1 MKKKRF
7 LSVLIACMLIVSML
21 PLSAFAA
28 MGDTTVMESEPN
40 NTMVQADVIA
50 NGETAVGTLSGGK
63 TTKDVADYWAITLE
77 TKSNLSVTFT
87 GETSS
92 MTAVVLDGEGEEL
105 AVTTAVES
113 GITGKE
119 DSVIGSLK
127 TAEVELA
134 AGTYYILVGDTKTS
148 SLTEH
153 SYMFYVTAE
162 HVHTWKVTSSNLVN
176 ATSEFACT
184 ECDETKTDA
193 TTAITETEPN
203 DSLKEAMRIAPGV
216 VLAGTVARNE
226 KAVDVDYYKLT
237 LTEKSKISVTA
248 RSDSSILSVA
258 VTKDGKKAL
267 AADNEG
273 LLNKA
278 DRYYIYAAEAEL
290 EAGTY
295 YIWVALSE
303 EHTSKTPYFLTV
315 TTEHVHTWEQTGKDM
330 VRLEAT
336 YQCAECDEEKTEALS
351 EVSETELNDGA
362 EWAIEASF
370 DAVYYGDVENSSAN
384 QDLEDWYKITVDER
398 SKVIVNARSVSASLK
413 LSIYDE
419 AVNVLKEG
427 ADERFGITGRG
438 YIYSM
443 EEIVPAGTYYVVVSL
458 TEEAEIT
465 EYHLGIAAT
474 PVEEEEPPVVED
486 NVYRIA
492 GAGRYETGFAVADE
506 LKAALGVE
514 KFEAAVIATGK
525 NFADALAG
533 SYLAVR
539 KNAPILLTNGKDDN
553 VAVLHDYIRANVAEG
568 GSIYI
573 LGGTAA
579 VPANV
584 ETIENDGYIVKRL
597 AGASRYDTN
606 LEILAEAGV
615 EGDEIIVATG
625 KTFADSLSASA
636 AKLPILLVK
645 PDANLNDAQKVVLA
659 GMNNIYIVG
668 GTGAV
673 SANYADELEAFG
685 TVTRV
690 FGEGRY
696 QTSVEVAKTF
706 CGDVSIA
713 VVASGKNFPDG
724 LCGGPLAAALNAPLV
739 LTKDGS
745 GDIAAA
751 YVTEEAIT
759 GGYVLGGSGAVAD
772 DTVVTVFGL
781 ENAAEIITK

>member
-87 GETSS
+87 GETSL
-92 MTAVVLDGEGEEL
+92 MTAVVLDGEGEKL

-127 TAEVELA
+127 TAEVEVA

-176 ATSEFACT
+176 ATSEFECT

-193 TTAITETEPN
+193 TTAIEETEPN
-203 DSLKEAMRIAPGV
+203 DSLREAMKIVPGV
-216 VLAGTVARNE
+216 VLAGGVTRNE
-226 KAVDVDYYKLT
+226 KMVDVDYYKLT
-237 LTEKSKISVTA
+237 ITEKSKISVTA
-248 RSDSSILSVA
+248 RSVSSILSVA
-258 VTKDGKKAL
+258 VTKDGKKVL
-267 AADNEG
+267 AGDNEG

-278 DRYYIYAAEAEL
+278 DRYYIYAAETEL

-295 YIWVALSE
+295 YIVVALSE
-303 EHTSKTPYFLTV
+303 ENTSKTPYFLTV

-506 LKAALGVE
+506 LKEALGVE

-553 VAVLHDYIRANVAEG
+553 VAVLHDYIRANVTEG

-573 LGGTAA
+573 LGGEAA
-579 VPANV
+579 VPASV
-584 ETIENDGYIVKRL
+584 EAISGYTVKRL
-597 AGASRYDTN
+597 AGDSRYDTN
-606 LEILAEAGV
+606 IAILEEAGIT
-615 EGDEIIVATG
+615 GDEIIVATG
-625 KTFADSLSASA
+625 KSFADSLSASA

-645 PDANLNDAQKVVLA
+645 PNASLNNTQKAILDS
-659 GMNNIYIVG
+659 MKNIYIVG
-668 GTGAV
+668 GEGAV
-673 SANYADELEAFG
+673 SAAYEAELKAFG
-685 TVTRV
+685 SVTRV
-690 FGEGRY
+690 FGDSRY
-696 QTSVEVAKTF
+696 DTSVEVAKTF
-706 CGDVSIA
+706 CGNVTKA

-724 LCGGPLAAALNAPLV
+724 LCGGPLAAAMGAPLV
-739 LTKDGS
+739 LTADGKT
-745 GDIAAA
+745 DAAAA
-751 YVTEEAIT
+751 YTADNAIAS
-759 GGYVLGGSGAVAD
+759 GYVLGGDGALAD
-772 DTVVTVFGL
+772 ETVVTVFGL
-781 ENAAEIITK
+781 ESTGEIIVK

>member
-1 MKKKRF
+1 MKKRRF

-40 NTMVQADVIA
+40 NTMAQADVIA
-50 NGETAVGTLSGGK
+50 NGETAVGTLSSGK

-87 GETSS
+87 GETSL

-153 SYMFYVTAE
+153 SYMFYVTA
-162 HVHTWKVTSSNLVN
+162 
-176 ATSEFACT
+176 
-184 ECDETKTDA
+184 
-193 TTAITETEPN
+193 
-203 DSLKEAMRIAPGV
+203 
-216 VLAGTVARNE
+216 
-226 KAVDVDYYKLT
+226 
-237 LTEKSKISVTA
+237 
-248 RSDSSILSVA
+248 
-258 VTKDGKKAL
+258 
-267 AADNEG
+267 
-273 LLNKA
+273 
-278 DRYYIYAAEAEL
+278 
-290 EAGTY
+290 
-295 YIWVALSE
+295 
-303 EHTSKTPYFLTV
+303 
-315 TTEHVHTWEQTGKDM
+315 EHVHTWEQTGKDM

-506 LKAALGVE
+506 LKEALGVE

-539 KNAPILLTNGKDDN
+539 KNAPILLTNGKDNN
-553 VAVLHDYIRANVAEG
+553 VAVLHDYIRANVTEG
-568 GSIYI
+568 GNIYI
-573 LGGTAA
+573 LGGEAA
-579 VPANV
+579 VPASV
-584 ETIENDGYIVKRL
+584 EAISGYTVKRL
-597 AGASRYDTN
+597 AGDSRYDTN
-606 LEILAEAGV
+606 IAILEEAGIT
-615 EGDEIIVATG
+615 GDEIIVATG
-625 KTFADSLSASA
+625 KSFADSLSASA

-645 PDANLNDAQKVVLA
+645 PNASLNNTQKAILDS
-659 GMNNIYIVG
+659 MKNIYIVG
-668 GTGAV
+668 GEGAV
-673 SANYADELEAFG
+673 SAAYEAELKAFG
-685 TVTRV
+685 SVTRV
-690 FGEGRY
+690 FGDSRY
-696 QTSVEVAKTF
+696 DTSVEVAKTF
-706 CGDVSIA
+706 CGNVTKV

-724 LCGGPLAAALNAPLV
+724 LCGGPLAAAMGAPLV
-739 LTKDGS
+739 LTADGKT
-745 GDIAAA
+745 DAAAA
-751 YVTEEAIT
+751 YTADNAIAS
-759 GGYVLGGSGAVAD
+759 GYVLGGDGALAD
-772 DTVVTVFGL
+772 ETVVTVFGL
-781 ENAAEIITK
+781 ESAGEIIVK